1 MIIIVLFSK
10 IRSGDNM
17 LYLHEIK
24 DITIEDLPKQN
35 LNYRN
40 IENADERFITGF
52 NMSCD
57 YRFQYSNFKN
67 RLYDEILN
75 SEEYKKIK
83 ENGFNLT
90 YIIGK
95 FLIDIKCLN
104 VEALEI
110 FQIYNKY
117 RTENHFR
124 LYKKLKLDLLKLYG
138 EYLLVDAYNFWICK

>member
-1 MIIIVLFSK
+1 MILIVLFSK

-24 DITIEDLPKQN
+24 DITIEDLPKKN
-35 LNYRN
+35 LNYGN

-57 YRFQYSNFKN
+57 YQFQYSNFKN

-75 SEEYKKIK
+75 SEKYKLVK

-90 YIIGK
+90 YIIGN

-104 VEALEI
+104 IEDLEI
-110 FQIYNKY
+110 VKIYHKY
-117 RTENHFR
+117 RTNNH
-124 LYKKLKLDLLKLYG
+124 LIISKKLKLDLCKLYDNCIII
-138 EYLLVDAYNFWICK
+138 DAYDFYKIR